1 MPRAPDASANFAQPW
16 SFYVLK
22 LSQPLHFGDDGG
34 LPLQIIW
41 ALLDIASII
50 VLAWLMLGLV
60 TAVCLRFAPG
70 MPPPENDAALP
81 VGSNSFDLGPG
92 SKACRWFGGL
102 RSNEFDPTGL
112 PALFG

>member
-1 MPRAPDASANFAQPW
+1 MRYGYPVHDRREGRVPRAPDASANFAQPW

-50 VLAWLMLGLV
+50 VLAWLMLGKRRP
-60 TAVCLRFAPG
+60 C
-70 MPPPENDAALP
+70 P
-81 VGSNSFDLGPG
+81 VLIPFL
-92 SKACRWFGGL
+92 
-102 RSNEFDPTGL
+102 
-112 PALFG
+112 

>member
-50 VLAWLMLGLV
+50 VLGSGLYLWLARRKLRAARPDALAGSAP
-60 TAVCLRFAPG
+60 AVARAT
-70 MPPPENDAALP
+70 
-81 VGSNSFDLGPG
+81 
-92 SKACRWFGGL
+92 R
-102 RSNEFDPTGL
+102 
-112 PALFG
+112 

>member
-1 MPRAPDASANFAQPW
+1 VPRAPDASANFAQPW

-70 MPPPENDAALP
+70 MPPGKRRGAACG
-81 VGSNSFDLGPG
+81 V
-92 SKACRWFGGL
+92 
-102 RSNEFDPTGL
+102 EFIRPRTRIKGV
-112 PALFG
+112 PMVWRTEVE